1 MSAQK
6 IAVVTDS
13 SAYIPVEL
21 LKGLDIHVIPLW
33 LIWDEDRLLD
43 GIDIQPQAFYE
54 RLRTSKSLPTS
65 SQPSAKEFELFF
77 QKCGKDCDAVVAV
90 LVSTKISGTIDCAQ
104 AALNEISDLPIQIVD
119 SCFSS
124 MGLGFVV
131 LAAARAAA
139 AGKSI
144 EEVVL
149 AAERMRDDVRLLF
162 VVDTLEYL
170 HRGGRIGGAKR
181 LFGTV
186 LQIKPILHFEDG
198 LIQPHSQARTRKKA
212 IEQMLIT
219 AEEHLSG
226 RAMAEACVVNIDCRS
241 DGQALGGMVKER
253 FQPGSIYLSD
263 CSPVVGT
270 HVGPGGLGLAY
281 YPEA

>member
-13 SAYIPVEL
+13 SAYIPAGL
-21 LKGLDIHVIPLW
+21 LEGLDVHVIPLW

-65 SQPSAKEFELFF
+65 SQPSAKEFEHFF
-77 QKCGKDCDAVVAV
+77 QKCGKECDAVVAV
-90 LVSTKISGTIDCAQ
+90 LVSTRISGTIDCAQ

-119 SCFSS
+119 SYSSS

-149 AAERMRDDVRLLF
+149 AAERMRDDVHLLF

-212 IEQMLIT
+212 LEQMLVT
-219 AEEHLSG
+219 AEERLSG
-226 RAMAEACVVNIDCRS
+226 KAMAEACVVNIDCRS
-241 DGQALGGMVKER
+241 DGQALVEMVKER
-253 FQPGSIYLSD
+253 FQPESIYLSD

-281 YPEA
+281 YPEP

>member
-13 SAYIPVEL
+13 SAYIPAEVV
-21 LKGLDIHVIPLW
+21 KRLDIHVIPLW

-77 QKCGKDCDAVVAV
+77 QKCGKDSDAVVAV

-104 AALNEISDLPIQIVD
+104 AALNEITDLPIRIVD
-119 SCFSS
+119 SYSSS

-212 IEQMLIT
+212 IEQMLII
-219 AEEHLSG
+219 AEERLSG

-241 DGQALGGMVKER
+241 DGQALVEMVKER

>member
-1 MSAQK
+1 MNTQK
-6 IAVVTDS
+6 IIVVTDS
-13 SAYIPVEL
+13 SAYIPDEL
-21 LKGLDIHVIPLW
+21 IKGLDIHVIPLS

-43 GIDIQPQAFYE
+43 GIDIQPHAFYE

-65 SQPSAKEFELFF
+65 SQPSAKEFEHFF
-77 QKCGKDCDAVVAV
+77 VECGKDCDAIVAV
-90 LVSTKISGTIDCAQ
+90 LVSTKISGTFACAQ
-104 AALNEISDLPIQIVD
+104 AALNEIHDLPIRIVD
-119 SCFSS
+119 SYASS

-139 AGKSI
+139 AGKLI
-144 EEVVL
+144 EDVVL
-149 AAERMRDDVRLLF
+149 AAERMRDNVHLLF

-212 IEQMLIT
+212 IEQMLVT
-219 AEEHLSG
+219 AEERLSG
-226 RAMAEACVVNIDCRS
+226 RAMVEACVVNIDCRS
-241 DGQALGGMVKER
+241 DGEALVEMVKDR
-253 FQPGSIYLSD
+253 FQPENIYLSD

-281 YPEA
+281 YPET

>member
-1 MSAQK
+1 MSTQK

-13 SAYIPVEL
+13 SAYLPAEL

-33 LIWDEDRLLD
+33 LIWDEDRFLD

-54 RLRTSKSLPTS
+54 RLKTSKSLPTS

-119 SCFSS
+119 SYSSS

-149 AAERMRDDVRLLF
+149 AAERMRDDVHLLF

-181 LFGTV
+181 LFGTI

-198 LIQPHSQARTRKKA
+198 LIQPHSQARTRKRA

-219 AEEHLSG
+219 AEERLSG

-241 DGQALGGMVKER
+241 DGQALVEMVKER

-281 YPEA
+281 YPES

>member
-1 MSAQK
+1 MSTQK
-6 IAVVTDS
+6 ITVVTDS
-13 SAYIPVEL
+13 SAYIPAEL
-21 LKGLDIHVIPLW
+21 IKGLDIHVIPLW

-54 RLRTSKSLPTS
+54 RLKTSKSLPTS
-65 SQPSAKEFELFF
+65 SQPSAKEFELCFK
-77 QKCGKDCDAVVAV
+77 KCGKDYDAVVAV

-104 AALNEISDLPIQIVD
+104 AALNEISDLPVQIVD
-119 SCFSS
+119 SCSSS

-149 AAERMRDDVRLLF
+149 AAVRMRDDVHLLF

-198 LIQPHSQARTRKKA
+198 LIQPHSQARTRKRA

-219 AEEHLSG
+219 AEERLSG
-226 RAMAEACVVNIDCRS
+226 RSMAEACVVNIDCRS
-241 DGQALGGMVKER
+241 DGQALVEMVKER

-281 YPEA
+281 YPES

>member
-1 MSAQK
+1 MSTQK
-6 IAVVTDS
+6 ITVVTDS
-13 SAYIPVEL
+13 SAYIPADL
-21 LKGLDIHVIPLW
+21 IKGLDIHVIPLW

-43 GIDIQPQAFYE
+43 GIDIHPQAFYE

-104 AALNEISDLPIQIVD
+104 AALNEISDLQIQIVD
-119 SCFSS
+119 SHSSS
-124 MGLGFVV
+124 MGLGLVV

-149 AAERMRDDVRLLF
+149 AAERMRDEVHLLF

-198 LIQPHSQARTRKKA
+198 LIQPHSQARTRKRA

-219 AEEHLSG
+219 AEERLSG

-241 DGQALGGMVKER
+241 DGQALVEMVKER

-281 YPEA
+281 YPES

>member
-1 MSAQK
+1 MSTQK
-6 IAVVTDS
+6 IAIVTDS
-13 SAYIPVEL
+13 SAYIPAEL

-33 LIWDEDRLLD
+33 LIWDEDRFLD

-104 AALNEISDLPIQIVD
+104 AALNEITDLPIQIVD
-119 SCFSS
+119 SYSSS

-149 AAERMRDDVRLLF
+149 AAERMRDDVHLLF

-241 DGQALGGMVKER
+241 DGQALVEMVKER

>member
-13 SAYIPVEL
+13 SAYIPAEL

-144 EEVVL
+144 EEAVL

-241 DGQALGGMVKER
+241 DGQALVEMVKDR
-253 FQPGSIYLSD
+253 FQPGSIFLSD

-270 HVGPGGLGLAY
+270 HVGPVAWV
-281 YPEA
+281 

>member
-1 MSAQK
+1 MNAQK
-6 IAVVTDS
+6 ISIVTDS
-13 SAYIPVEL
+13 SAYIPDEL
-21 LKGLDIHVIPLW
+21 MSGLNIHVIPLS
-33 LIWDEDRLLD
+33 LIWNEDRLLD

-65 SQPSAKEFELFF
+65 SQPSAKEFEHFF
-77 QKCGKDCDAVVAV
+77 LECGKDCDAVVAV

-104 AALNEISDLPIQIVD
+104 AAVNEISDLPIQIVD
-119 SCFSS
+119 TGSSS
-124 MGLGFVV
+124 MGLGFAV

-149 AAERMRDDVRLLF
+149 AAERMRDQVHLLF

-170 HRGGRIGGAKR
+170 HRGGRITGAKR
-181 LFGTV
+181 LLGTA
-186 LQIKPILHFEDG
+186 LQIKPILHFKDG

-212 IEQMLIT
+212 LEQMLI
-219 AEEHLSG
+219 AVEERLSG
-226 RAMAEACVVNIDCRS
+226 NAMAGACVVNIDCRAE
-241 DGQALGGMVKER
+241 GQALVEMVKDR
-253 FQPGSIYLSD
+253 FQPGNIYLAD

-281 YPEA
+281 YPEV

>member
-1 MSAQK
+1 MSAQT

-13 SAYIPVEL
+13 SAYIPDEL
-21 LKGLDIHVIPLW
+21 MSELDIHVIPLW

-119 SCFSS
+119 SYSSS
-124 MGLGFVV
+124 MGLGFVA

-149 AAERMRDDVRLLF
+149 AAERMRDDVHLLF

-198 LIQPHSQARTRKKA
+198 LIQPHSQTRTRKRA
-212 IEQMLIT
+212 LEQMLIT
-219 AEEHLSG
+219 AEERLSG

-241 DGQALGGMVKER
+241 DGQALVEMVKER

>member
-13 SAYIPVEL
+13 SAYIPAEL

-144 EEVVL
+144 EEAVL

-241 DGQALGGMVKER
+241 DGQALVEMVKDR
-253 FQPGSIYLSD
+253 FQPGSIFLSD

-270 HVGPGGLGLAY
+270 HVGPGAWV
-281 YPEA
+281 

>member
-1 MSAQK
+1 MSTQK

-13 SAYIPVEL
+13 SAYIPAEL
-21 LKGLDIHVIPLW
+21 IKGLDIHVIPLW

-43 GIDIQPQAFYE
+43 GIDIHPQAFYE

-104 AALNEISDLPIQIVD
+104 AALNEISDLQIQIVD
-119 SCFSS
+119 SHSSS
-124 MGLGFVV
+124 MGLGLVV

-149 AAERMRDDVRLLF
+149 AAERMRDEVHLLF

-198 LIQPHSQARTRKKA
+198 LIQPHSQARTRKRA

-219 AEEHLSG
+219 AEERLSG

-241 DGQALGGMVKER
+241 DGQALVEMVKER

-281 YPEA
+281 YPES